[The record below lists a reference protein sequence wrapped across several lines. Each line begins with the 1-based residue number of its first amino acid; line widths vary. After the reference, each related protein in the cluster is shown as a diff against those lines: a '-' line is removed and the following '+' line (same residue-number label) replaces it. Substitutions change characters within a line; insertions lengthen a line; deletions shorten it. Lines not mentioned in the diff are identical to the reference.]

1 MVRMDKGLRGR
12 IERATQPCTQF
23 QGTEINGRRFSDHTR
38 HSEERSTFENCDC
51 PSGFTWK

>member
-12 IERATQPCTQF
+12 LERATQPCTQF

-38 HSEERSTFENCDC
+38 Q
-51 PSGFTWK
+51 